1 MPHNEPPQNNFPPN
15 INPNIYAFSTY
26 IIGMIIISDLNVT
39 EQNTIGNWLML
50 LGQFIVTNAGQQA
63 MIESRIEK
71 NNININSK
79 KHKSGQGPYTSNSN
93 KSNQTTRNEVEFILQ
108 EIQKIER
115 ELQKLQKDSN
125 Q

>member
-1 MPHNEPPQNNFPPN
+1 MSHNEPPQNNFPPN

-50 LGQFIVTNAGQQA
+50 LGQFIITNAGQQA
-63 MIESRIEK
+63 MIESRIER

>member
-15 INPNIYAFSTY
+15 INPNIYALSSY
-26 IIGMIIISDLNVT
+26 IVGMVIIDDLSVV

-50 LGQFIVTNAGQQA
+50 LGQFIITNAGQQA
-63 MIESRIEK
+63 LIESRIEK

-93 KSNQTTRNEVEFILQ
+93 KSNQTTRNEVDFILQ
-108 EIQKIER
+108 EIQKIEK
-115 ELQKLQKDSN
+115 ELQRLKKDSN
-125 Q
+125 

>member
-50 LGQFIVTNAGQQA
+50 LGQFIITNAGQQA

-115 ELQKLQKDSN
+115 ELQKLQKDSD

>member
-50 LGQFIVTNAGQQA
+50 LGQFIITNAGQQA
-63 MIESRIEK
+63 MIESRIER